1 VTFDH
6 HQSKGKPMSFRA
18 LGSASKT
25 ELLLFLVSRYEA
37 NPVARSTVAL
47 SNFIDAELRGAG
59 FDVRISPRLFLRVL
73 KQWSASERGPKA
85 AGNDPRVPPA
95 DDGEALP

>member
-1 VTFDH
+1 
-6 HQSKGKPMSFRA
+6 MSFRA
-18 LGSASKT
+18 LESSAKT
-25 ELLLFLVSRYEA
+25 EVLLFLLSRYEVE
-37 NPVARSTVAL
+37 PVAL
-47 SNFIDAELRGAG
+47 SDAALSRFIDQTLQGTNFEIRL
-59 FDVRISPRLFLRVL
+59 SPRLFRRVL